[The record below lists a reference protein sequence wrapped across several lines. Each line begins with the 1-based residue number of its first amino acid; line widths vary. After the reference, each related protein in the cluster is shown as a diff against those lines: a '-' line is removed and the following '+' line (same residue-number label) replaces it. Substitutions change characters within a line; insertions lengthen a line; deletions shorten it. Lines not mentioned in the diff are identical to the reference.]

1 VWRAI
6 AAVALLAACRG
17 DRPAPAA
24 HRDASVV
31 PHLPASEDPA
41 AVMRRIDATPEL
53 YRARNQ
59 DGFTIPALLER
70 AAVRGRLEDYQDA
83 LALSARW
90 VEAEPKQEL
99 AWRLRVQALSRVHR
113 FADAR
118 AALEGLKARSTEWQ
132 DLEATIDEASGHLE
146 RSGPVREAT
155 ARTWR
160 SPTNLVAWAASLAL
174 EGKLDDALAVMPKAA
189 AAVHDNSPTL
199 LEYILFQ
206 WGRLYE
212 QKGEM
217 AAARELFAAARA
229 RLPTLEATTHLAQTM
244 IATGDSAGAK
254 KLVDGALAADRHPEL
269 LALAAQLGAPLVDE
283 ARREWE
289 RYVAALPE
297 AFSDHAA
304 RFYLGPGADP
314 SRALALARVN
324 LANRDTR
331 EARALVVEAALAAH
345 DATAACEVVEPI
357 VGPPALRAQRFIAW
371 RALAACGRNAEADRL
386 ATELGI
392 AR

>member
-1 VWRAI
+1 M
-6 AAVALLAACRG
+6 
-17 DRPAPAA
+17 
-24 HRDASVV
+24 

-41 AVMRRIDATPEL
+41 AAMRRLDATPEL
-53 YRARNQ
+53 YRTRDQ
-59 DGFTIPALLER
+59 LGFAIPALLER
-70 AAVRGRLEDYQDA
+70 AAARGRLEDYQDA
-83 LALSARW
+83 LAMSARW
-90 VEAEPKQEL
+90 VEAEPKQQL

-118 AALEGLKARSTEWQ
+118 AALDGLKARSQHPGEWQ
-132 DLEATIDEASGHLE
+132 DLEATIDEATGHLD
-146 RSGPVREAT
+146 RSAPIREQT
-155 ARTWR
+155 ARAWA

-189 AAVHDNSPTL
+189 AAVHDNSPAL
-199 LEYILFQ
+199 LEYLLFQ

-229 RLPTLEATTHLAQTM
+229 RLPTLEATTHLAQAM

-254 KLVDGALAADRHPEL
+254 KLVDAALAEQRHPEL
-269 LALAAQLGAPLVDE
+269 VALAAQLEPDPAHRAALVEE

-289 RYVAALPE
+289 RHVAALPE
-297 AFSDHAA
+297 AFTDHAA
-304 RFYLGPGADP
+304 RFYLGPGAVP
-314 SRALALARVN
+314 ARALELARAN

-345 DATAACEVVEPI
+345 DATAACET
-357 VGPPALRAQRFIAW
+357 VGPLIDPPALRTQRFVAW
-371 RALAACGRNAEADRL
+371 RALTACGRADEAKRL
-386 ATELGI
+386 GDQLGI
-392 AR
+392 GAP